1 MVRVGDDT
9 RYMMTGN
16 ISVLGGETRMK
27 EIETRSAKLV
37 RWIEYGWLLLT
48 DASFK
53 AARDKRQAYFD
64 YRLGK
69 IYNTR
74 CF

>member
-1 MVRVGDDT
+1 MKSKVFERSGSKPCWYLGCPVAESEADVRPWNEFLVDT
-9 RYMMTGN
+9 NLGRP
-16 ISVLGGETRMK
+16 VLF
-27 EIETRSAKLV
+27 
-37 RWIEYGWLLLT
+37 

-69 IYNTR
+69 IYNTP